1 MTHYVNF
8 SLPKDAIEPADKAL
22 IESALPEG
30 YHLGLRSGNSFAIHS
45 NAFNICQGVAEV
57 IDGEVV
63 FTIEDDAGGMRLL
76 EKLKSRYP
84 EYDDD
89 RVLWAV
95 FYQWHGYFSMLSQP
109 TMDRE
114 LALSRVNHF
123 PMGRNPVLCSFRAK
137 DFLGMMVK
145 TLTTQKIIDGQV
157 SDIDEGPMMIE
168 MTNLELARKEHSPDE
183 FESGGF
189 ELDLL

>member
-1 MTHYVNF
+1 MTQFLTF
-8 SLPKDAIEPADKAL
+8 SLPKDAIEPVDKAL
-22 IESALPEG
+22 IESALPAG

-63 FTIEDDAGGMRLL
+63 FTIEDDTGGMKLL

-95 FYQWHGYFSMLSQP
+95 FYQWHGYYSMLSQP
-109 TMDRE
+109 TTDRE

-123 PMGRNPVLCSFRAK
+123 PMGRNPVLCSFKDK
-137 DFLGMMVK
+137 DFNNMMVK
-145 TLTTQKIIDGQV
+145 TLTTQKIVDGQV
-157 SDIDEGPMMIE
+157 SDVDEGPTIIE
-168 MTNLELARKEHSPDE
+168 MTNLEIARKELSPDE
-183 FESGGF
+183 LESGGF